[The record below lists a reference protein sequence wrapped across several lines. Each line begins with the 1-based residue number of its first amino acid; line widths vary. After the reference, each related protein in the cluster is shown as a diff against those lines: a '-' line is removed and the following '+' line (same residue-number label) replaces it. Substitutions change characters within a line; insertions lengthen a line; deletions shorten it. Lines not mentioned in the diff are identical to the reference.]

1 MRTCIE
7 DQLVIIADLKN
18 KLSVLQSAPTSQ
30 KTPSQVDP
38 EQRKKEQELD
48 AANQKA

>member
-7 DQLVIIADLKN
+7 EQLIIINDLKN

-30 KTPSQVDP
+30 KPPSQVDP

-48 AANQKA
+48 EANQRA